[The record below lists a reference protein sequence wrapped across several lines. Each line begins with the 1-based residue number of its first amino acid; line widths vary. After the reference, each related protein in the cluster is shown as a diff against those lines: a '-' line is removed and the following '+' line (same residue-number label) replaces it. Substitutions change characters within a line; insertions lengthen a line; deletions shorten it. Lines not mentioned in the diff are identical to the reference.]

1 MASLKTAEMVKTAKS
16 GNYSGSTRDKIF
28 ELKINSANNNT
39 FIIGATE
46 SGKKVI
52 GVKYVIDKQGKR
64 EFTYVLPQHKTKKNL
79 ANNQITVSPLRV
91 FKSPDFGGGARGSGG
106 GTAETKITE
115 SMQCYYNSYIYNTGS
130 GVRRGEALL
139 KTPPTKKEL
148 EATAGH
154 CRTTHSLKYCL
165 KNVPEIWTED
175 LVFCKTAIA
184 LWNS

>member
-39 FIIGATE
+39 FIIGANE

-52 GVKYVIDKQGKR
+52 GVNYVVSGAKR
-64 EFTYVLPQHKTKKNL
+64 EFTYVLPQNKAEKKKND
-79 ANNQITVSPLRV
+79 ANNQITVSSLRV

-115 SMQCYYNSYIYNTGS
+115 SMQCYYNSYIYNTKN
-130 GVRRGEALL
+130 GVRRGEALE
-139 KTPPTKKEL
+139 KTPPSDDEL
-148 EATAGH
+148 EATAKH
-154 CRTTHSLKYCL
+154 CKTTHTTMS
-165 KNVPEIWTED
+165 
-175 LVFCKTAIA
+175 
-184 LWNS
+184 